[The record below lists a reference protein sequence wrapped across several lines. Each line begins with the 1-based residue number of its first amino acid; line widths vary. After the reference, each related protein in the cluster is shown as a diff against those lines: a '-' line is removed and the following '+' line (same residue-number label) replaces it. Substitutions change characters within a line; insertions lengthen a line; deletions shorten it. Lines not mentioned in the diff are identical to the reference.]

1 MEDMMKPLSQQG
13 KDFTTTKEKKKH
25 PNMTAAKSAKQYR
38 LQHLL

>member
-13 KDFTTTKEKKKH
+13 KDFTITKEKH